1 MTIVKKIPAWF
12 NHTNID
18 LFGLG
23 LMLVSLPT
31 SKYLMSIA
39 QFILIF
45 NWLIDPKIL
54 YKFRDFFKN
63 KPALVVFSIFA
74 IHVIGLLWTSDLHYA
89 WKDLRIKLP
98 LLALPI
104 IISTSPRL
112 NVKTFY
118 YLMLVFI
125 GANLFGSFYSSYK
138 LFTQE
143 IYQPRSAP
151 FISLIRFALNISVA
165 FFAGIYLSFQ
175 KKYFSKVFRI
185 FLALSSIW
193 LLFFLTLMESVTGFA
208 IIVITSIILLTIF
221 VINLKRIVVKSA
233 LLFFIIAIP
242 VFMFL
247 FMKSIYDEIT
257 PKKPFYHESL
267 DKFTSRGNP
276 YLHDSTLFGIE
287 NGNWVGQYIN
297 VEELESEWNKRSN
310 IKLDSVDKYGHGL
323 MYTLIRYMT
332 SKGLR
337 KDADGLNALTLE
349 DIHNIETGIAS
360 INHLEKRNIKHRLKT
375 VVWEIVLYRQT
386 GYLTATSVTQRLE
399 FWRAGI
405 NIIRENL
412 WFGTGTGDIDN
423 AFKQMYPKMKSQL
436 PPDQW
441 WRTHNQY
448 LTVFA
453 TLGIFGF
460 LLFIFA
466 MVWPGIKLNMYKDY
480 FFLVFFV
487 ISTLSMLTEDTL
499 DTQAGVT
506 FYAFFT
512 MLFLLGRDTI
522 NPLIAPK
529 STVQQ

>member
-12 NHTNID
+12 NHTNIY

-208 IIVITSIILLTIF
+208 IIVITSI
-221 VINLKRIVVKSA
+221 NLI
-233 LLFFIIAIP
+233 
-242 VFMFL
+242 
-247 FMKSIYDEIT
+247 
-257 PKKPFYHESL
+257 
-267 DKFTSRGNP
+267 
-276 YLHDSTLFGIE
+276 
-287 NGNWVGQYIN
+287 
-297 VEELESEWNKRSN
+297 
-310 IKLDSVDKYGHGL
+310 
-323 MYTLIRYMT
+323 
-332 SKGLR
+332 
-337 KDADGLNALTLE
+337 
-349 DIHNIETGIAS
+349 
-360 INHLEKRNIKHRLKT
+360 
-375 VVWEIVLYRQT
+375 
-386 GYLTATSVTQRLE
+386 
-399 FWRAGI
+399 
-405 NIIRENL
+405 
-412 WFGTGTGDIDN
+412 
-423 AFKQMYPKMKSQL
+423 
-436 PPDQW
+436 
-441 WRTHNQY
+441 
-448 LTVFA
+448 
-453 TLGIFGF
+453 
-460 LLFIFA
+460 
-466 MVWPGIKLNMYKDY
+466 
-480 FFLVFFV
+480 
-487 ISTLSMLTEDTL
+487 
-499 DTQAGVT
+499 
-506 FYAFFT
+506 
-512 MLFLLGRDTI
+512 
-522 NPLIAPK
+522 
-529 STVQQ
+529 